1 MYLAIARN
9 QRRSSEMLK
18 KRTKILKLGWQMTTM
33 TIWEERHSYFSCNL
47 KVFVVKPMNEKSI
60 LVTTLAVLLVLSVYL
75 QLYCFQDIFIVD
87 WYLMQRTIVWWCL
100 LKKHLFCS
108 LRNIIP
114 RISCILFSTYRV
126 EQILRVIRINWFL
139 LYFKRNQ
146 VVTPV
151 KSYTR

>member
-87 WYLMQRTIVWWCL
+87 CYLMQRTIVWWCL